1 MKSRGILFAIHQ
13 IAGLTVGLLLLVIG
27 LSGSSVVF
35 WQQIDLAITPELQRI
50 ATTSQVSYDKMLEAA
65 RAENTGEPLLGV
77 VGFEGNVRTPVS
89 MTAQKQYRQY
99 FIDPRSYQVI
109 GSRIFQQS
117 PMGWLYTLHTQLLAG
132 DAGLS
137 AVGVLGIVMVV
148 VSITG
153 LSLWPG
159 WRKLGA
165 GLSVRLNAPWPVIAY
180 DLHKLTGLVA
190 FTFLMLLGATGAAMA
205 FRQPFDLAIH
215 RLSSTPQPAL
225 LTSRVIP
232 GQVPLPVD
240 VLASEAVRV
249 LPGGRLESALLAA
262 KPDGVVQLFYDLEG
276 EGAASHHAQ
285 VHLDQYSGRVLRV
298 DDGRKPS
305 AAQAIINW
313 VGPLHYG
320 TYGGAPVQA
329 LYVLVGLAPGTLFL
343 TGFSLWL
350 RKLGSKPRRET
361 GVAPGE

>member
-1 MKSRGILFAIHQ
+1 MRSRGIFFAVHRL
-13 IAGLTVGLLLLVIG
+13 AGLSAGLLLLVIG
-27 LSGSSVVF
+27 LSGSGVVF

-50 ATTSQVSYDKMLEAA
+50 ATTSQVSYDRMLEAA

-137 AVGVLGIVMVV
+137 AVGVLGLVLVV

-159 WRKLGA
+159 WRNLGA
-165 GLSVRLNAPWPVIAY
+165 GLSVRPNAPWPLIAY

-190 FTFLMLLGATGAAMA
+190 FAFLALLGATGAAMA
-205 FRQPFDLAIH
+205 FRQPFELAIH
-215 RLSSTPQPAL
+215 QLSSTPQPAL
-225 LTSRVIP
+225 LTSRVIS
-232 GQVPLPVD
+232 GQAPLPVD
-240 VLASEAVRV
+240 TLVREAALV
-249 LPGGRLESALLAA
+249 LPDGRLEGVLLAA
-262 KPDGVVQLFYDLEG
+262 KPDGVVQLFYDLKG
-276 EGAASHHAQ
+276 EEAARHHAQ

-305 AAQAIINW
+305 TAQAIINW

-320 TYGGAPVQA
+320 TYGGVLVQA

-350 RKLGSKPRRET
+350 RKLAWKPQRET
-361 GVAPGE
+361 GVPSGE